1 MAKVTC
7 KYCKNKIDKEK
18 SYSIEYL
25 TPSLSVR
32 HKYYCNESCYEE
44 EKNKIQDKVKLKELE
59 VNARE
64 LARSTL
70 ELNSDKN
77 IYFSKMYK
85 DLRETYGDKA
95 IYDYLISEKV
105 SIEMTLSNKDFKTIN
120 AKIKYFFAMAQS
132 KLDYYKNENNETNNV
147 INTGKEFD
155 IDDFDITDI
164 VVTKKKRSI
173 DDILKNM

>member
-7 KYCKNKIDKEK
+7 KYCKNKIDKDK

-25 TPSLSVR
+25 TSSLSVR
-32 HKYYCNESCYEE
+32 YKYYCNEDCCKLEE
-44 EKNKIQDKVKLKELE
+44 NNKQDKIRLKELE
-59 VNARE
+59 VKARE
-64 LARSTL
+64 LTRDIL

-85 DLRETYGDKA
+85 DLRETYSDKA
-95 IYDYLISEKV
+95 ICDYLTSEKI
-105 SIEMTLSNKDFKTIN
+105 SIELVLGSKDFKTIN

-132 KLDYYKNENNETNNV
+132 KIDYYKNENNETNNV
-147 INTGKEFD
+147 INTEKELN
-155 IDDFDITDI
+155 IDDFDITDV